1 MAKMTPTVLGLMGER
16 QQQGEGKK
24 SRPKAGRRGEIAI
37 EVIFRRRDDI
47 IENNLSVSAL
57 IRIIRAD

>member
-24 SRPKAGRRGEIAI
+24 FVHDSTSQGVKT
-37 EVIFRRRDDI
+37 
-47 IENNLSVSAL
+47 STS
-57 IRIIRAD
+57 